1 MPLYSH
7 SRLSVY
13 ETCPRQYRFRYVDRV
28 KLPRV
33 RTAEMFRGTQVHAAL
48 ETLYRRMQRGRMPSL
63 DEVLDGYRRAW
74 QEQWTPEILISDP
87 SMTPDDFLR
96 QGEQDLVTY
105 DARYRPFDADR
116 TVEVESRITL
126 SLDPARRISLQG
138 YVDRLSIARNGVW
151 RIHDYKTGR
160 RLPAQQVLDEDRQL
174 ALYQIGV
181 QRRYPL
187 LTDRVELVWHYLAFD
202 QEMRS
207 SRAPEALRELERRT
221 LALIDVIQADT
232 TFETR
237 VGHHC
242 RTCTYQPMCP
252 AWSHQFRQAALP
264 EPERVLEPGAVLVD
278 RLVELRERKR
288 ELARQMEQTQ
298 ADLFEYSRREGVETV
313 FGATHKATISEEETV
328 AFPAPAD
335 PKRRRAEEVI
345 REAGRWDEVVMLD
358 VRAAVRFYASGVW
371 PEYFRRALAPFLNGI
386 KRFRVALRKR

>member
-7 SRLSVY
+7 SRLRVY
-13 ETCPRQYRFRYVDRV
+13 ETCPRQYRFRYLDRI

-33 RTAEMFRGTQVHAAL
+33 KTAEMFRGTQVHAAL
-48 ETLYRRMQRGRMPSL
+48 EALYRRVQRGRMPSL
-63 DEVLDGYRRAW
+63 EEIVDGYRRAW
-74 QEQWTPEILISDP
+74 QAEWAPEILISDP
-87 SMTPDDFLR
+87 SMTPEDFLR

-105 DARYRPFDADR
+105 DARYRPFDGDR

-138 YVDRLSIARNGVW
+138 YVDRLSIARDGVW
-151 RIHDYKTGR
+151 RVHDYKTAR
-160 RLPAQQVLDEDRQL
+160 RLPAQQELDEDRQL

-187 LTDRVELVWHYLAFD
+187 LTERVELIWHYLAFD

-207 SRAPEALRELERRT
+207 SRSPAALLELEGRT

-232 TFETR
+232 AFETR

-242 RTCTYQPMCP
+242 RSCTYQPMCP

-278 RLVELRERKR
+278 RLAELRQQKR
-288 ELARQMEQTQ
+288 ALARQMDLTE
-298 ADLFEYSRREGVETV
+298 ADLLEYSRREGVETV

-328 AFPAPAD
+328 AFPTPAD
-335 PKRRRAEEVI
+335 PKRGQAEEVI
-345 REAGRWDEVVMLD
+345 RQAGRWDEVVMLD
-358 VRAAVRFYASGVW
+358 VRAAVRLYRSGVW
-371 PEYFRRALAPFLNGI
+371 PEYFRRILAPFLNTI
-386 KRFRVALRKR
+386 NRFRIGLRKR